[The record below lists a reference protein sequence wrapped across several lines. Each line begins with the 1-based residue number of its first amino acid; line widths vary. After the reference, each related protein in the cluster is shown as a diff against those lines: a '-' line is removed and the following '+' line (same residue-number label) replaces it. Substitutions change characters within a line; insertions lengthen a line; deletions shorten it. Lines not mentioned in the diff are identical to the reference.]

1 MIQIWQ
7 RRNCFLGTTQQYYTP
22 AIDTYPLKNGG
33 WETLLSFWVPAYFQG
48 LLLLALGRVTS
59 TLRLFLCQTNHHFFL
74 SQLICRMI
82 LPFPFVFFSF
92 LLVKLSEIFQLA
104 NAPWKPL
111 GCWWELKNHTVPG
124 YIRRLTCILS
134 LVVLLRDWVLKG
146 KTTGMT
152 FNPQKRS
159 CTRSDDLIFIYIY
172 MSSCML
178 PFV

>member
-82 LPFPFVFFSF
+82 LPFPFVFFF
-92 LLVKLSEIFQLA
+92 IFVGKTVRDFSACKRPLK
-104 NAPWKPL
+104 APWMLMGAEKS
-111 GCWWELKNHTVPG
+111 H
-124 YIRRLTCILS
+124 
-134 LVVLLRDWVLKG
+134 
-146 KTTGMT
+146 
-152 FNPQKRS
+152 
-159 CTRSDDLIFIYIY
+159 CTRVHPSTHLYIKSRCPSAGLGSKRKNNGNDLQ
-172 MSSCML
+172 SSKEVL
-178 PFV
+178 H